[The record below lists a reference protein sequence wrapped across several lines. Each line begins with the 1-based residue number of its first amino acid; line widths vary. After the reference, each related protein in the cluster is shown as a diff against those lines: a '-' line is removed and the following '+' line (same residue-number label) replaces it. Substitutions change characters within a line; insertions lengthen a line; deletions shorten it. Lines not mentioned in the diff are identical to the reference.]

1 MTTRKTERR
10 CYEMKRLHPPKDKCV
25 FYDEKHICCKLLYET
40 LCITKGKCGFCKT
53 REEYED
59 GLKKYP
65 IQKEI

>member
-1 MTTRKTERR
+1 
-10 CYEMKRLHPPKDKCV
+10 MKRLHPPKDKCV